1 MSSLLNLET
10 RKFRKM
16 FHDCVDD
23 SPRYKILA
31 DDTVQSPTLVGS
43 GHFLSHCSQ
52 ESLEFGGFTYKL
64 PFED

>member
-10 RKFRKM
+10 KEFGKM
-16 FHDCVDD
+16 FHDCVLD
-23 SPRYKILA
+23 SPGYKILA

-52 ESLEFGGFTYKL
+52 ESLEFFTL
-64 PFED
+64 EPSFED